1 MSINVGIPHEMPDN
15 YGVYWLIKALA
26 ILDGLTERTR
36 RGMNATA

>member
-1 MSINVGIPHEMPDN
+1 MSAFLTKCRIIYV
-15 YGVYWLIKALA
+15 VYWLIKALA

>member
-1 MSINVGIPHEMPDN
+1 MSAFLTKCRTI

-36 RGMNATA
+36 RGMNAAA